1 MAGPTRDVALAIEAL
16 LDRKAR
22 IKLPDGVYMSF
33 FNTSFE
39 GAKIGFI
46 DPALWRFPPDF

>member
-22 IKLPDGVYMSF
+22 IKLPDGGYVVLQH
-33 FNTSFE
+33 
-39 GAKIGFI
+39 FI
-46 DPALWRFPPDF
+46 RRRKDRLY